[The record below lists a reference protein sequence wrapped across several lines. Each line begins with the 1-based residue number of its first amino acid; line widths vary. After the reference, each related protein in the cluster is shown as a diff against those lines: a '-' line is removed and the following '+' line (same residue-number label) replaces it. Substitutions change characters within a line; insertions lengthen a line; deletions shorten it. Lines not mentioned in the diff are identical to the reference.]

1 MIKECYDIG
10 SLMNK
15 WIGRNDEN
23 SEEIISDL
31 AFLNGCNIIIPL
43 SKIPK
48 KPNRYKKEIHFGGES
63 SGFKVKIKRVDK

>member
-1 MIKECYDIG
+1 MIKQCYDIG

-15 WIGRNDEN
+15 WIRRNDEN

-43 SKIPK
+43 NKIPK